1 MTIRWLMI
9 GGVAT
14 TLLAMGCGK
23 AAVPHDQMAKTEA
36 EIRAAQ
42 VKYDELKQAGPSDG
56 APAAELHL
64 KLAQDQ
70 VDKAKALIADKETE
84 EAQALLE
91 RAEADA
97 HYALALAQEYEAK
110 ARAAEALEKLKELKE
125 KASE

>member
-1 MTIRWLMI
+1 MTIRGLMI
-9 GGVAT
+9 GGAMLA
-14 TLLAMGCGK
+14 LLVVGCGK
-23 AAVPHDQMAKTEA
+23 AAVPHDQMAKAEA

-70 VDKAKALIADKETE
+70 LDKAKALIEDKDNE
-84 EAQALLE
+84 EATDLLV

-97 HYALALAQEYEAK
+97 DYALALAQEWEAK
-110 ARAAEALEKLKELKE
+110 ARAAAAQKQLQELKE
-125 KASE
+125 KAGE